1 MTDTLFLTVLHGGL
15 IPEQTA
21 QDNISDILVKKKKK
35 MKSSAYLI
43 YAEKCQVLSSA
54 MYYFSL
60 NQEFPMLCVQKIYK
74 ECQQLS
80 VLLFQCLATNRT
92 RDKAPSRRQNLDF

>member
-35 MKSSAYLI
+35 NEIKCLPHLCRKMPSFIISNVLFFFKSRIS
-43 YAEKCQVLSSA
+43 YA
-54 MYYFSL
+54 
-60 NQEFPMLCVQKIYK
+60 LCTENIQRMPAV
-74 ECQQLS
+74 
-80 VLLFQCLATNRT
+80 QCLAFPMFGHKQ
-92 RDKAPSRRQNLDF
+92 D

>member
-1 MTDTLFLTVLHGGL
+1 
-15 IPEQTA
+15 
-21 QDNISDILVKKKKK
+21 

-43 YAEKCQVLSSA
+43 YAEKFQVLSSA

-74 ECQQLS
+74 ECQQFS

-92 RDKAPSRRQNLDF
+92 RDKAPSSRQIWTSN